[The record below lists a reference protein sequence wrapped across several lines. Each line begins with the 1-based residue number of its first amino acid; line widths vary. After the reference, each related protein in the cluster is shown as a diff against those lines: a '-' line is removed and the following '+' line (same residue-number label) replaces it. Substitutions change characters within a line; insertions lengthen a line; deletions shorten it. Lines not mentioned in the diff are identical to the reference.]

1 MNKVHTRAD
10 HEVHYLS
17 YIYIYIYTGLSQDT
31 DTSHE
36 APTLPRLD

>member
-17 YIYIYIYTGLSQDT
+17 YIYIYTGLSQDT